1 MISQTP
7 HNPKAKFLNWAKD
20 MNEKMLNITTH
31 QKIQTKPL
39 RYHDCT
45 LLETDSIPK
54 QEVTI
59 IAIQEINAFKGMKKR
74 ELLYSGG

>member
-7 HNPKAKFLNWAKD
+7 HNPKAKLLKWAKD

-39 RYHDCT
+39 RLVMTVHSSRQTAY
-45 LLETDSIPK
+45 
-54 QEVTI
+54 Q
-59 IAIQEINAFKGMKKR
+59 NKR
-74 ELLYSGG
+74 

>member
-7 HNPKAKFLNWAKD
+7 HNPKAKFLKWAKD
-20 MNEKMLNITTH
+20 MNEKMLNIITH
-31 QKIQTKPL
+31 QKIQIKPL

-54 QEVTI
+54 QELTI
-59 IAIQEINAFKGMKKR
+59 IQIQETHAFEGVKKR
-74 ELLYSGG
+74 ELWYSGG

>member
-7 HNPKAKFLNWAKD
+7 HNPKAKFLKWAKD
-20 MNEKMLNITTH
+20 MNEKMLNIITH

-54 QEVTI
+54 QELTI
-59 IAIQEINAFKGMKKR
+59 IEIQEIHVLR
-74 ELLYSGG
+74 V

>member
-1 MISQTP
+1 MKVRKLVPCKVLDGDSESTS
-7 HNPKAKFLNWAKD
+7 
-20 MNEKMLNITTH
+20 E
-31 QKIQTKPL
+31 QTKPL

-54 QEVTI
+54 QELTI
-59 IAIQEINAFKGMKKR
+59 IETQEINAFEGVKKR

>member
-31 QKIQTKPL
+31 
-39 RYHDCT
+39 
-45 LLETDSIPK
+45 
-54 QEVTI
+54 
-59 IAIQEINAFKGMKKR
+59 
-74 ELLYSGG
+74 